1 MKMKKIFLLILFT
14 IFFSSCAEELVT
26 VIDEY
31 NMPYEIKAIPGD
43 NKVSIEF
50 WSGILASDFA
60 GFNLYAKTSE
70 NMIQPDD
77 AIKDSAQILPTIKG
91 TNHARTNFIIEIPNY
106 TFVNN
111 TKYFITVTAYGTN
124 ELIEEKYIETKI
136 NTVVP
141 VIPRPE
147 GSATITANN
156 IDVTGAGTVATRN
169 GNMINAAGAW
179 KVQYFGYQT
188 NFNSVVVVTNMNAFD
203 SDAPYLVNGLY
214 IFYDGTALVK
224 VLIGA
229 NDSYQWAYQNNAASW
244 NGV

>member
-1 MKMKKIFLLILFT
+1 MKKISLLILFT

-26 VIDEY
+26 IIDEY

-43 NKVSIEF
+43 NKVTIEF

-70 NMIQPDD
+70 NMVQPDD
-77 AIKDSAQILPTIKG
+77 AIKDSEQMLPTIKG
-91 TNHARTNFIIEIPNY
+91 TNHTRTNFTIEIPNY
-106 TFVNN
+106 NFVNG

-136 NTVVP
+136 NTAVP

-147 GSATITANN
+147 GTGTIDAANN
-156 IDVTGAGTVATRN
+156 INVTGAGTVATRS
-169 GNMINAAGAW
+169 GNMINASSGW

-188 NFNSVVVVTNMNAFD
+188 NFNSVVVVSNMNGFD
-203 SDAPYLVNGLY
+203 NDAPYLVNGLY
-214 IFYDGTALVK
+214 IFYNGTALAK

-229 NDSYQWAYQNNAASW
+229 NDTYQWAYQAAAASW

>member
-70 NMIQPDD
+70 NIIQPDD
-77 AIKDSAQILPTIKG
+77 AIKDSAQTLPTIKG

-147 GSATITANN
+147 GSATITGGAIVANGAN
-156 IDVTGAGTVATRN
+156 VGNVT

>member
-1 MKMKKIFLLILFT
+1 MKKIFLLVIFT
-14 IFFSSCAEELVT
+14 IFFTSCAEELVT

-70 NMIQPDD
+70 NMNQPDD
-77 AIKDSAQILPTIKG
+77 AIKDSEQTLPTIKG
-91 TNHARTNFIIEIPNY
+91 TNHTRTNFTIEIPNY
-106 TFVNN
+106 TFQNG

-124 ELIEEKYIETKI
+124 ELIEAKYIETKI
-136 NTVVP
+136 NTAVP

-147 GSATITANN
+147 STGTITGNN
-156 IDVTGAGTVATRN
+156 IDVTGAGTVATIN
-169 GNMINAAGAW
+169 GNMINVSGAW

-203 SDAPYLVNGLY
+203 NDAPYLVNGLY
-214 IFYDGTALVK
+214 IFYDGAALVK
-224 VLIGA
+224 VLIGD
-229 NDSYQWAYQNNAASW
+229 NNTYQWAYQNNAASW

>member
-1 MKMKKIFLLILFT
+1 MKKIFLLILFT

-70 NMIQPDD
+70 NIIQPDD
-77 AIKDSAQILPTIKG
+77 AIKDSEQMLPTIKG
-91 TNHARTNFIIEIPNY
+91 TNHTRTNFTIEIPNY
-106 TFVNN
+106 NFVND

-147 GSATITANN
+147 GTGTIDAANN
-156 IDVTGAGTVATRN
+156 INVTGAGTVATRS
-169 GNMINAAGAW
+169 GNMINASSGW
-179 KVQYFGYQT
+179 QVQYFGYQT
-188 NFNSVVVVTNMNAFD
+188 NFNSVVVVTNMNGFD
-203 SDAPYLVNGLY
+203 NDAPYLVNGLY

-229 NDSYQWAYQNNAASW
+229 SDTYQWAYQGNAASW

>member
-1 MKMKKIFLLILFT
+1 MKKIFLLIVFT

-26 VIDEY
+26 IVDEY

-43 NKVSIEF
+43 TKVSIEF

-60 GFNLYAKTSE
+60 GFNLYAKTSG
-70 NMIQPDD
+70 NIIQPDD
-77 AIKDSAQILPTIKG
+77 AIKDATTQALPTIKS
-91 TNHARTNFIIEIPNY
+91 TNHTRTNFIIDIPNY
-106 TFVNN
+106 TFANG
-111 TKYFITVTAYGTN
+111 TKYYITVTAYGTN

-136 NTVVP
+136 STIVP

-147 GSATITANN
+147 GTGTISGGVISANGNN
-156 IDVTGAGTVATRN
+156 VGTVVN
-169 GNMINAAGAW
+169 NMINASSGW

-188 NFNSVVVVTNMNAFD
+188 DFNSVVIVTNMNGFD
-203 SDAPYLVNGLY
+203 DNAPYLVNGLY
-214 IFYDGTALVK
+214 IFYNNTALAK

-229 NDSYQWAYQNNAASW
+229 NNSYQWAYQADAASW

>member
-1 MKMKKIFLLILFT
+1 MKKIFLLTLFT

-26 VIDEY
+26 IIDEY

-70 NMIQPDD
+70 NMNQPDD
-77 AIKDSAQILPTIKG
+77 AIKDSEQTLPTIKG
-91 TNHARTNFIIEIPNY
+91 TNHTRTNFTIEIPNY
-106 TFVNN
+106 NFVNG

-136 NTVVP
+136 NTAVP

-156 IDVTGAGTVATRN
+156 IDVTGAGTVATRS
-169 GNMINAAGAW
+169 GNMINASSGW

-188 NFNSVVVVTNMNAFD
+188 NFNSVVVVSNMNGFD
-203 SDAPYLVNGLY
+203 NDAPYLVNGLY
-214 IFYDGTALVK
+214 IFYNGTALAK

-229 NDSYQWAYQNNAASW
+229 NDTYQWAYQAAASSW

>member
-1 MKMKKIFLLILFT
+1 MKKIFLLVIFT

-43 NKVSIEF
+43 NKVSISF

-70 NMIQPDD
+70 DMIQPDD
-77 AIKDSAQILPTIKG
+77 AIKDSEQMLPTIKG
-91 TNHARTNFIIEIPNY
+91 TNHTRTNFTIEIPNY
-106 TFVNN
+106 NFVNG

-136 NTVVP
+136 STIVP

-147 GSATITANN
+147 GT
-156 IDVTGAGTVATRN
+156 GTVTSGNIAANGSINVGTVS
-169 GNMINAAGAW
+169 GNMINASSGW

-188 NFNSVVVVTNMNAFD
+188 DFNSVVIVTNMNGFD
-203 SDAPYLVNGLY
+203 DNAPYLVNGLY
-214 IFYDGTALVK
+214 IFYNNTALVK
-224 VLIGA
+224 ILIGA
-229 NDSYQWAYQNNAASW
+229 NDYQWAYQADAASW

>member
-1 MKMKKIFLLILFT
+1 MKKIFLLILFT

-77 AIKDSAQILPTIKG
+77 AIKDSAQTLPTIKG

-147 GSATITANN
+147 GSATITVNN

-169 GNMINAAGAW
+169 GNMINAAGSW

-214 IFYDGTALVK
+214 IFYDDTALVK

>member
-1 MKMKKIFLLILFT
+1 MKKIFVLIAFS

-31 NMPYEIKAIPGD
+31 NMPYEIKAIAGD
-43 NKVSIEF
+43 SKVSIEF

-70 NMIQPDD
+70 DMVQPDD
-77 AIKDSAQILPTIKG
+77 AIQDAATQTLPTVKG
-91 TNHARTNFIIEIPNY
+91 VTHTRTNFILEIPNY
-106 TFVNN
+106 TFQNG
-111 TKYFITVTAYGTN
+111 TKYYITVTAYGTN

-147 GSATITANN
+147 GTGTIASGAIVANGSIN
-156 IDVTGAGTVATRN
+156 VGTVS
-169 GNMINAAGAW
+169 GNMINASTPW

-188 NFNSVVVVTNMNAFD
+188 NFNSVVLVTNMNGFD
-203 SDAPYLVNGLY
+203 DNAPYLVNGLY
-214 IFYDGTALVK
+214 VFYNGSALVK

-229 NDSYQWAYQNNAASW
+229 NDSYQWAYQDNAASW

>member
-1 MKMKKIFLLILFT
+1 MKKILLLILFS

-43 NKVSIEF
+43 SKVSIEF

-70 NMIQPDD
+70 DMIQPDD
-77 AIKDSAQILPTIKG
+77 AIKDSEQTLPTIKG
-91 TNHARTNFIIEIPNY
+91 TNHTRTNFTIEIPNY
-106 TFVNN
+106 TFANG
-111 TKYFITVTAYGTN
+111 TKYYITVTAYGTN
-124 ELIEEKYIETKI
+124 ELINEKYIETKI
-136 NTVVP
+136 NTAVP

-147 GSATITANN
+147 GSGTITGGAIVANGANVGTITAN
-156 IDVTGAGTVATRN
+156 I
-169 GNMINAAGAW
+169 INASAPW

-214 IFYDGTALVK
+214 VFYNGSALVK
-224 VLIGA
+224 VLIGD
-229 NDSYQWAYQNNAASW
+229 NDSYTWAYQDNAASW

>member
-1 MKMKKIFLLILFT
+1 MFT

-43 NKVSIEF
+43 SKVSIEF

-70 NMIQPDD
+70 NMNQPDD
-77 AIKDSAQILPTIKG
+77 AIKDSEQMLPTIKG
-91 TNHARTNFIIEIPNY
+91 TNHTRTNFTIEIPNY
-106 TFVNN
+106 NFVNG

-136 NTVVP
+136 NTAVP

-147 GSATITANN
+147 GSATIAGYVISANGDN
-156 IDVTGAGTVATRN
+156 VGTVV
-169 GNMINAAGAW
+169 GNMINASAPW

-188 NFNSVVVVTNMNAFD
+188 NFNSVVIVTNMNGFD
-203 SDAPYLVNGLY
+203 NNAPYLVNGLY
-214 IFYDGTALVK
+214 IFYNGTALVK

-229 NDSYQWAYQNNAASW
+229 NDSYQWAYQNNATSW

>member
-1 MKMKKIFLLILFT
+1 MKKIFLLVIFT
-14 IFFSSCAEELVT
+14 IFFTSCAEELVT

-43 NKVSIEF
+43 SKVSIEF

-70 NMIQPDD
+70 NIIQIDD
-77 AIKDSAQILPTIKG
+77 AILDATTQALPTIKG
-91 TNHARTNFIIEIPNY
+91 TNHTRTNFTIEIPNY
-106 TFVNN
+106 TFVND
-111 TKYFITVTAYGTN
+111 TKYYITVTAYGTN

-136 NTVVP
+136 STIVP

-147 GSATITANN
+147 STGTITSDNILANGVN
-156 IDVTGAGTVATRN
+156 VGIVA
-169 GNMINAAGAW
+169 GNMINASSGW
-179 KVQYFGYQT
+179 QVQYFGYQT
-188 NFNSVVVVTNMNAFD
+188 NFNSVVVVTNMNGFD
-203 SDAPYLVNGLY
+203 NNAPYLVNGLY
-214 IFYDGTALVK
+214 IFYNGSALAK

>member
-1 MKMKKIFLLILFT
+1 MKKISLLILFT

-26 VIDEY
+26 IIDEY

-43 NKVSIEF
+43 NKVTIEF

-70 NMIQPDD
+70 NMVQPDD
-77 AIKDSAQILPTIKG
+77 AIKDSEQMLPTIKG
-91 TNHARTNFIIEIPNY
+91 TNHTRTNFTIEIPNY
-106 TFVNN
+106 NFVNG

-136 NTVVP
+136 NTAVP

-156 IDVTGAGTVATRN
+156 IDVTGAGTVATRS
-169 GNMINAAGAW
+169 GNMINASSGW

-188 NFNSVVVVTNMNAFD
+188 NFNSVVVVSNMNGFD
-203 SDAPYLVNGLY
+203 NDAPYLVNGLY
-214 IFYDGTALVK
+214 IFYNGTALAK

-229 NDSYQWAYQNNAASW
+229 NDSYQWAYQAAAASW

>member
-1 MKMKKIFLLILFT
+1 MKKIFLLILFS

-26 VIDEY
+26 IIDEY

-70 NMIQPDD
+70 NMNQPDD
-77 AIKDSAQILPTIKG
+77 AILNTTDQALPTIKG
-91 TNHARTNFIIEIPNY
+91 TNHTRTNFTIEIPNY

-111 TKYFITVTAYGTN
+111 TKYYITVTAYGTN

-147 GSATITANN
+147 GNSTISGGVISANGDN
-156 IDVTGAGTVATRN
+156 VGTVSA
-169 GNMINAAGAW
+169 NMINASAPW

-188 NFNSVVVVTNMNAFD
+188 NFNSVVIVTNMNGFD
-203 SDAPYLVNGLY
+203 NNAPYLVNGLY
-214 IFYDGTALVK
+214 IFYNGSALAK

-229 NDSYQWAYQNNAASW
+229 SDTYQWAYQNNAASW

>member
-1 MKMKKIFLLILFT
+1 MKKILLLILFS

-43 NKVSIEF
+43 SKVSIEF

-70 NMIQPDD
+70 DIIQIDD
-77 AIKDSAQILPTIKG
+77 AILDASTQALPTIKG
-91 TNHARTNFIIEIPNY
+91 TNHTRTNFIMEIPNY
-106 TFVNN
+106 SFQNG

-136 NTVVP
+136 STVVP

-147 GSATITANN
+147 G
-156 IDVTGAGTVATRN
+156 AGTIAGGVISANGNDVGTVV
-169 GNMINAAGAW
+169 GNMINASASW

-188 NFNSVVVVTNMNAFD
+188 NFNSVVVVTNMNGFD
-203 SDAPYLVNGLY
+203 DNAPYLVNGLY
-214 IFYDGTALVK
+214 IFYNNTALVK

-229 NDSYQWAYQNNAASW
+229 NDSYQWAYQANAASW

>member
-1 MKMKKIFLLILFT
+1 MKKIFLLTLFT

-31 NMPYEIKAIPGD
+31 NMPYEIKAIPGN

-70 NMIQPDD
+70 SMNQPDD
-77 AIKDSAQILPTIKG
+77 AILNTTDQALPTIKG
-91 TNHARTNFIIEIPNY
+91 TNHTRTNFTIEIPNY

-111 TKYFITVTAYGTN
+111 TKYYITVTAYGTN

-136 NTVVP
+136 STIVP

-147 GSATITANN
+147 GSATITAN

-169 GNMINAAGAW
+169 GNMINVFGAW

-188 NFNSVVVVTNMNAFD
+188 NFNSVVIVTNMNGFD
-203 SDAPYLVNGLY
+203 NNAPYLVNGLY
-214 IFYDGTALVK
+214 IFYNGTALVK

-229 NDSYQWAYQNNAASW
+229 NDTYQWAYQGNAASW

>member
-1 MKMKKIFLLILFT
+1 MKKIFLLIVFS

-26 VIDEY
+26 IIDEY

-43 NKVSIEF
+43 SKVSIEF

-70 NMIQPDD
+70 DIIQIDD
-77 AIKDSAQILPTIKG
+77 AILDASTQALPTIKG
-91 TNHARTNFIIEIPNY
+91 TNHTRTNFIMEIPNY
-106 TFVNN
+106 SFQNG

-136 NTVVP
+136 STVVP

-147 GSATITANN
+147 GAGNITGDSIN
-156 IDVTGAGTVATRN
+156 ITGAGTVAVRN
-169 GNMINAAGAW
+169 GNMINASAPW

-188 NFNSVVVVTNMNAFD
+188 NFNSVVVVTNMNGFD
-203 SDAPYLVNGLY
+203 DNAPYLVNGLY
-214 IFYDGTALVK
+214 VFYNGTGLVK

-229 NDSYQWAYQNNAASW
+229 NDSYQWAYQADAASW

>member
-1 MKMKKIFLLILFT
+1 MKKIFLLIIFT

-26 VIDEY
+26 IIDEY

-70 NMIQPDD
+70 NMVQPDD
-77 AIKDSAQILPTIKG
+77 AILDASTQALPTIKG
-91 TNHARTNFIIEIPNY
+91 TNHTRTNFIMEIPNY
-106 TFVNN
+106 SFQNG

-136 NTVVP
+136 NTAVP

-147 GSATITANN
+147 GSATIAGGVISVNGNNVGAITA
-156 IDVTGAGTVATRN
+156 
-169 GNMINAAGAW
+169 NMINASAPW

-188 NFNSVVVVTNMNAFD
+188 NFNSVVVVTNMNGFD
-203 SDAPYLVNGLY
+203 NDAPYLVNGLY
-214 IFYDGTALVK
+214 IFYNGSALAK

-229 NDSYQWAYQNNAASW
+229 NNTYQWAYQAAAASW

>member
-1 MKMKKIFLLILFT
+1 MKKIFLLVIFT
-14 IFFSSCAEELVT
+14 IFFTSCAEELVT

-70 NMIQPDD
+70 NIIQIDD
-77 AIKDSAQILPTIKG
+77 AILDATTQALPTIKG
-91 TNHARTNFIIEIPNY
+91 TNHTRTNFTIEIPNY
-106 TFVNN
+106 TFQNG

-136 NTVVP
+136 NTAVP

-147 GSATITANN
+147 GSATIAGYVISANGDN
-156 IDVTGAGTVATRN
+156 VGTVV
-169 GNMINAAGAW
+169 GNMINASAPW

-188 NFNSVVVVTNMNAFD
+188 NFNSVVIVTNMNGFD
-203 SDAPYLVNGLY
+203 DNAPYLVNGLY
-214 IFYDGTALVK
+214 IFYDGTALAK
-224 VLIGA
+224 VLIGD
-229 NDSYQWAYQNNAASW
+229 NNSYQWAYQNNAASW

>member
-1 MKMKKIFLLILFT
+1 MKKIFLLVIFT
-14 IFFSSCAEELVT
+14 IFFTSCAEELVT

-70 NMIQPDD
+70 NMNQPDD
-77 AIKDSAQILPTIKG
+77 AIKDSEQTLPTIKG
-91 TNHARTNFIIEIPNY
+91 TNHTRTNFTIEIPNY
-106 TFVNN
+106 TFQNG

-124 ELIEEKYIETKI
+124 ELIEAKYIETKI
-136 NTVVP
+136 STIVP

-147 GSATITANN
+147 NTGTITSDNIVANGVN
-156 IDVTGAGTVATRN
+156 VGIVA
-169 GNMINAAGAW
+169 GNMINASSGW
-179 KVQYFGYQT
+179 QVQYFGYQT
-188 NFNSVVVVTNMNAFD
+188 NFNSVVVVTNMNGFD
-203 SDAPYLVNGLY
+203 NDAPYLVNGLY
-214 IFYDGTALVK
+214 IFYDGAALVK
-224 VLIGA
+224 VLIGD
-229 NDSYQWAYQNNAASW
+229 NNTYQWAYQNNAASW

>member
-1 MKMKKIFLLILFT
+1 MKKIFLLILFT

-77 AIKDSAQILPTIKG
+77 AIKDSAQTLPTIKG

-147 GSATITANN
+147 GSATITVNN
-156 IDVTGAGTVATRN
+156 IDVTGAGIVATRN

>member
-1 MKMKKIFLLILFT
+1 
-14 IFFSSCAEELVT
+14 
-26 VIDEY
+26 
-31 NMPYEIKAIPGD
+31 MPYEIKAIPGD

-70 NMIQPDD
+70 NMNQPDD
-77 AIKDSAQILPTIKG
+77 AIKDSEQTLPTIKG
-91 TNHARTNFIIEIPNY
+91 TNHTRTNFTIEIPNY
-106 TFVNN
+106 TFQNG

-124 ELIEEKYIETKI
+124 ELIEAKYIETKI
-136 NTVVP
+136 NTAVP

-147 GSATITANN
+147 STGTITVNN
-156 IDVTGAGTVATRN
+156 IDVTGAGTVATIN
-169 GNMINAAGAW
+169 GNMINVSGAW

-203 SDAPYLVNGLY
+203 NDAPYLVNGLY
-214 IFYDGTALVK
+214 IFYDGAALVK
-224 VLIGA
+224 VLIGD
-229 NDSYQWAYQNNAASW
+229 NNTYQWAYQNNAASW

>member
-1 MKMKKIFLLILFT
+1 MFT

-43 NKVSIEF
+43 SKVSIEF

-70 NMIQPDD
+70 NMNQPDD
-77 AIKDSAQILPTIKG
+77 AIKDSEQMLPTIKG
-91 TNHARTNFIIEIPNY
+91 TNHTRTNFTIEIPNY
-106 TFVNN
+106 NFVNG

-136 NTVVP
+136 STVVP

-147 GSATITANN
+147 GAGTIAGDSIN
-156 IDVTGAGTVATRN
+156 ITGAGTVAVRN
-169 GNMINAAGAW
+169 GNMINA
-179 KVQYFGYQT
+179 
-188 NFNSVVVVTNMNAFD
+188 S
-203 SDAPYLVNGLY
+203 AP
-214 IFYDGTALVK
+214 
-224 VLIGA
+224 
-229 NDSYQWAYQNNAASW
+229 W
-244 NGV
+244 

>member
-1 MKMKKIFLLILFT
+1 MKKIFLLTMFT

-43 NKVSIEF
+43 SKVSIEF

-70 NMIQPDD
+70 NMNQPDD
-77 AIKDSAQILPTIKG
+77 AIKDSEQMLPTIKG
-91 TNHARTNFIIEIPNY
+91 TNHTRTNFTIEIPNY
-106 TFVNN
+106 NFVNG

-136 NTVVP
+136 STIVP

-147 GSATITANN
+147 GTGTITSGN
-156 IDVTGAGTVATRN
+156 IVVNGVNVGTVTV
-169 GNMINAAGAW
+169 NMINASSGW
-179 KVQYFGYQT
+179 QVQYFGYQT
-188 NFNSVVVVTNMNAFD
+188 NFNSVVVVTNMNGFD
-203 SDAPYLVNGLY
+203 NNAPYLVNGLY
-214 IFYDGTALVK
+214 IFYNGSALAK

>member
-1 MKMKKIFLLILFT
+1 MKKILLLILFS

-43 NKVSIEF
+43 SKVSIEF

-70 NMIQPDD
+70 DMIQPDD
-77 AIKDSAQILPTIKG
+77 AIKDSEQTLPTIKG
-91 TNHARTNFIIEIPNY
+91 TNHTRTNFTIEIPNY
-106 TFVNN
+106 TFANG
-111 TKYFITVTAYGTN
+111 TKYYITVTAYGTN
-124 ELIEEKYIETKI
+124 ELINEKYIETKI
-136 NTVVP
+136 NTAVP

-147 GSATITANN
+147 GSGTITGGAIVANGANVGTITAN
-156 IDVTGAGTVATRN
+156 I
-169 GNMINAAGAW
+169 INASTPW

-214 IFYDGTALVK
+214 VFYNGSALVK
-224 VLIGA
+224 VLIGD
-229 NDSYQWAYQNNAASW
+229 NDSYTWAYQDNAASW